1 MSGTPED
8 EVNMYSLHPLWASL
22 GIPGKIIVQNLLSC
36 LSITGMNKVVPLLLF
51 EILVWS
57 TDLTTFIFIP

>member
-22 GIPGKIIVQNLLSC
+22 GIPGKITVQNLLSC

-51 EILVWS
+51 EILVLS
-57 TDLTTFIFIP
+57 VLGLA